1 MPSDALKRIEE
12 KHQDDPKRGGHWCY
26 ERGVFSPN
34 PDGPCD
40 MVKLARA
47 LDAAC
52 DALDAW
58 GHHSDAKTFR
68 NELQRSRSNG
78 LEEVAGE

>member
-12 KHQDDPKRGGHWCY
+12 KHAPKDRVYSPAEECEICGQDP
-26 ERGVFSPN
+26 
-34 PDGPCD
+34 PCD
-40 MVKLARA
+40 EVQLARA

-68 NELQRSRSNG
+68 AELQ
-78 LEEVAGE
+78 EIAGEG